1 MKKIDVFDSGGCCS
15 TNVTDPKAKM
25 NSIRFSAAANNLF
38 VKGYDIN
45 RYSLLSHTEVFNSNE
60 QVKTLMD
67 ADLNKLPITIVNGEV
82 VKTKDFPS
90 NEELA
95 EWLNISVEEIL
106 KKQSVNI
113 QIKGK

>member
-1 MKKIDVFDSGGCCS
+1 MKIEVFDSGGCCS
-15 TNVTDPKAKM
+15 TNVTDPNAKM

-45 RYSLLSHTEVFNSNE
+45 RYSLLSHAEVFNANE

-67 ADLNKLPITIVNGEV
+67 ADLNNLPITLINGEV
-82 VKTKDFPS
+82 VKTKEFPS

-95 EWLNISVEEIL
+95 QWLDITVEEIL
-106 KKQSVNI
+106 QKQTVNI
-113 QIKGK
+113 QIKRK